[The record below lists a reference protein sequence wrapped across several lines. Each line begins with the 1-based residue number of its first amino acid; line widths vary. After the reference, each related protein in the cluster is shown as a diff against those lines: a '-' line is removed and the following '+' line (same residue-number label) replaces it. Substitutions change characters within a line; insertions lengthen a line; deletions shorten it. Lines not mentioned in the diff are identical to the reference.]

1 MVKSMTPT
9 LEDVQETVLRNLTTI
24 PFYGEML
31 RRPVMDHF
39 RRCSSARDALRSRI
53 IRRIYIDVEP
63 WVQSAKRYEDVTP
76 CILHPERAFPRFR
89 RISSSLSARRLSTEF
104 DQAMLDGFAA
114 IDGAV
119 YIIRDLGANGVEML
133 PQRGNISTPDAM
145 AKAGDESFPMEAKRI
160 RGERGFYSIEDEID
174 SRRALDPKRLSGAG
188 VQVRM
193 LTGTPRHVLENLS
206 DQDVVVIG
214 DSFESLAHRIG
225 ANHSLSEKLD
235 LGAGRRIAIEVGEKL
250 IPGGLMVTGSGGEV
264 LPFDTGYLEE
274 KITRRLREA
283 ASQLASIHEDGI
295 N

>member
-1 MVKSMTPT
+1 
-9 LEDVQETVLRNLTTI
+9 
-24 PFYGEML
+24 
-31 RRPVMDHF
+31 
-39 RRCSSARDALRSRI
+39 
-53 IRRIYIDVEP
+53 
-63 WVQSAKRYEDVTP
+63 
-76 CILHPERAFPRFR
+76 
-89 RISSSLSARRLSTEF
+89 
-104 DQAMLDGFAA
+104 
-114 IDGAV
+114 
-119 YIIRDLGANGVEML
+119 
-133 PQRGNISTPDAM
+133 
-145 AKAGDESFPMEAKRI
+145 
-160 RGERGFYSIEDEID
+160 FYSIEDEID

-274 KITRRLREA
+274 KITRRLGEA

-295 N
+295 NHPEDLAFLQLELPSRTIFHRTAIET